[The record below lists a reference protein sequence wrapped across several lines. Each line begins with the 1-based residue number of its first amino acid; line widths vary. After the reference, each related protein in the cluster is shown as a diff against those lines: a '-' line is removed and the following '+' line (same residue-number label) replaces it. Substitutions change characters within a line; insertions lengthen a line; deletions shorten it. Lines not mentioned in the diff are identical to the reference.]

1 MAALSLSF
9 ADISNDGPTDVIL
22 LVARMQPPTPA
33 HKMLIEKVVA
43 EAIKMI
49 NAHKTPTIRIILSAN
64 QKTPLDNPLDC
75 RYKATLVDQLVR
87 DAIGS
92 HNIQYVIDCTD
103 NIYGSVVNALEEYK
117 WGVWFAGTDRV
128 DDYNKMIKS
137 INKYFVK
144 TGKASAMIEVKELTR
159 SDEDMSATYIRELV
173 CDRKKK
179 KFMKEMAPTGI
190 ADLEE
195 LYTRLETGL
204 QRKSEITN
212 KAKGTR
218 KRSKRS
224 RRNRKTKKQTRS
236 RKI

>member
-1 MAALSLSF
+1 MASLSLSF

-49 NAHKTPTIRIILSAN
+49 KAHKTPTIRIILSAN

-103 NIYGSVVNALEEYK
+103 NIYGSVVTALEEYK

-137 INKYFVK
+137 INKYFFK

-173 CDRKKK
+173 GDGKKN

-190 ADLEE
+190 ADLDE

-224 RRNRKTKKQTRS
+224 RRNRKTKRRPKTQRL
-236 RKI
+236 